1 MKFPK
6 CRVVLGLALFLTL
19 PSTYAWAHWC
29 DDLWSSGY
37 DIVVKPDSD
46 TSPKTL
52 YVENRWGYQLTNFK
66 LMATSSSG
74 GAITLTPP
82 TTLKV
87 ANTLLPGEKGIWKIA
102 SGNPAKIE
110 DITFDVSFG
119 DTGGKQYGC
128 YPVLGASPVMVV
140 KNDGSLFP
148 TAIAGIDSPK
158 SPTSRGC
165 SLGDVGLGTSLQ
177 DQTIADW
184 EDQDAGFD
192 ALMHI
197 YCSGRGSWG
206 TAGPVGN
213 YAGEGVSPSYCKDSS
228 SYSCPSTKP
237 TVSPGSRSDYM
248 HLWAAGALAIRK
260 SALGARLPVV
270 RQRLKCGANDGDPG
284 IAGYTLFALGYLG
297 DDADAKSFLQTQA
310 SASGD
315 IGTIAK
321 AALYLMGDTTQKA
334 DVQAG
339 AKSSSLWVKVAC
351 AGALG
356 IVDKDDAS
364 VNSAIIPEVKWIE
377 PDTLG
382 GTTDNGKGMY
392 AAHILEIVAFDRR
405 GWVFKGN
412 ADGPV
417 TFYGETGGGTGG
429 TLGTGGTSGKGGA
442 SGSGGTSGAA
452 GAGGTSSATGSGGTS
467 GAGSGGTS
475 GRPGSGGTSGA
486 VGSGG
491 ASGGGG
497 SGGRSGSSSTTVG
510 TGGSPGSGGSP
521 GVGGATNNG
530 GQGAGGATQGSGG
543 AAGSGSG
550 GSGTGGSNTAG
561 GSSGNGGSTASEG
574 GASTGCKCSL
584 GGRPDVPALSF
595 PALAGLALLLVRRRR
610 K

>member
-1 MKFPK
+1 MRFSIG
-6 CRVVLGLALFLTL
+6 RVVLGATLLLALA
-19 PSTYAWAHWC
+19 STNAWAHWC

-37 DIVVKPDSD
+37 DIVVRPDSD
-46 TSPKTL
+46 TSPKQL

-66 LMATSSSG
+66 LTATSSSG
-74 GAITLTPP
+74 GTITLTPP

-119 DTGGKQYGC
+119 DTSGATSKQWAC

-148 TAIAGIDSPK
+148 TAITGIDTPK
-158 SPTSRGC
+158 SNTARGC

-184 EDQDAGFD
+184 EDQNAGLD

-213 YAGEGVSPSYCKDSS
+213 YAGEGVSPSFCKDSS

-237 TVSPGSRSDYM
+237 TASPGSRSDYM
-248 HLWAAGALAIRK
+248 HLWAAGALGIRK

-284 IAGYTLFALGYLG
+284 IAGYTLFVLGYLG

-321 AALYLMGDTTQKA
+321 AALYLMGDTTQKSA
-334 DVQAG
+334 VQAG
-339 AKSSSLWVKVAC
+339 VQSSSVWVKVAC

-382 GTTDNGKGMY
+382 GTTDNGKGMF

-412 ADGPV
+412 AEGPV
-417 TFYGETGGGTGG
+417 TFYGETAGGTGG
-429 TLGTGGTSGKGGA
+429 SSGTGGRSGTGGTSGGA
-442 SGSGGTSGAA
+442 GTPSTGGTSG
-452 GAGGTSSATGSGGTS
+452 GGGTS
-467 GAGSGGTS
+467 GTGGTS
-475 GRPGSGGTSGA
+475 GGGGTTTNRDGGRDVSFATGGTMA
-486 VGSGG
+486 V
-491 ASGGGG
+491 G
-497 SGGRSGSSSTTVG
+497 SGGRSGSGG
-510 TGGSPGSGGSP
+510 TEAGGSPGSGGSA
-521 GVGGATNNG
+521 GVGGGMNNG
-530 GQGAGGATQGSGG
+530 GQGAGGTGGSGG
-543 AAGSGSG
+543 AAGGAAGSG
-550 GSGTGGSNTAG
+550 GSGNSVG
-561 GSSGNGGSTASEG
+561 GSSGHGGTAGE
-574 GASTGCKCSL
+574 ATTGCKCNL
-584 GGRPDVPALSF
+584 GGRPDVPALMF
-595 PALAGLALLLVRRRR
+595 PAAAGLALLLVRRRKGNR
-610 K
+610 